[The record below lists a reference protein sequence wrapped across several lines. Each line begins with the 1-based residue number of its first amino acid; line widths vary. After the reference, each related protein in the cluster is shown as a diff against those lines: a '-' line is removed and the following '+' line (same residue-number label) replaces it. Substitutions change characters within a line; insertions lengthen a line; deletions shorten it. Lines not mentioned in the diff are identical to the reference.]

1 MDIFTNRKPDEA
13 QAAVLDEITDAMNAA
28 YAVIDEVL
36 PVGRY
41 KSLAITKL
49 EECSMFAKK
58 SVLFPQ

>member
-1 MDIFTNRKPDEA
+1 MDIFTNRTPDEA
-13 QAAVLDEITDAMNAA
+13 QAADLDKITQAMLDA
-28 YAVIDEVL
+28 YAALELVL